1 MEETT
6 RNCPRCQR
14 VVLEYHFGGASE
26 CPVCVAG
33 QQKRPDPTPGRWEP
47 SNIAALGIVFN
58 PMLITTIM
66 AVGRA
71 REWLKYAAAR
81 DAAGEYSPWHAYI
94 RSNAIWAL
102 VISAFQ
108 PMMAFF
114 LFSMVFFVVDIDMP
128 KDEPLDERA
137 EVLALLEHERAAVR
151 SIGLCQL
158 AEIGARTQDTATVSN
173 AMRRELTDVGIA
185 CGEIAYSHAS
195 GTPMTE
201 RYAQQPV
208 AVRNELLTRFADRGE
223 TQTAAQLLRMEH
235 DLSPPATTG
244 ILGFSHTT
252 APAVIHALVALVGHD
267 NTRPVAH
274 HTLNRICAVHED
286 VGPTVHAAARI
297 ESVDLVPNTVCLP

>member
-1 MEETT
+1 M
-6 RNCPRCQR
+6 
-14 VVLEYHFGGASE
+14 VLEYHFGGASE

-128 KDEPLDERA
+128 KDEPFNERS
-137 EVLALLEHERAAVR
+137 EVLALLEHERTVVR

-158 AEIGARTQDTATVSN
+158 VDIGAQADETSTVSN
-173 AMRRELTDVGIA
+173 ALRRELTDGGIA
-185 CGEIAYSHAS
+185 CGEIAYSEAS
-195 GTPMTE
+195 GTPISE

-208 AVRNELLTRFADRGE
+208 AVRDALLTRFAN
-223 TQTAAQLLRMEH
+223 TAEPQNAAGLLRMEQE
-235 DLSPPATTG
+235 LSPPARAG
-244 ILGFSHTT
+244 ILSFSRNHT
-252 APAVIHALVALVGHD
+252 PAVIHALVALAGHD
-267 NTRPVAH
+267 NTRAVAH
-274 HTLNRICAVHED
+274 HTLNVMCSSDED
-286 VGPTVHAAARI
+286 AGPVVHAAARMNEI
-297 ESVDLVPNTVCLP
+297 DLTPHTVCREAP